1 LKATLCGINPRSC
14 GLFSRFGA
22 INSDDN
28 GQIMASRILALLI
41 WAAVA
46 ASLAYWG
53 LRWLAQATPV
63 PANATAVSLDNAAKG
78 DLRKLL
84 TGPPPANPTQADPS
98 AASVLAGRIKLLG
111 VVAPRNEGDKGG
123 LALLSVDG
131 KPPRAVRAGHTVDGD
146 MVLLTVSQRG
156 AEIGPAA
163 GPAAVKLDLPLMPM
177 AATGSLPPP
186 TGFSTGGAPATAPQ
200 QMPGAVPDINSGMAG
215 TPEGMPQASPD
226 QSGGNNNVNRPPR
239 PVRPGGNR
247 PL

>member
-1 LKATLCGINPRSC
+1 
-14 GLFSRFGA
+14 
-22 INSDDN
+22 
-28 GQIMASRILALLI
+28 MASRILALLI

-53 LRWLAQATPV
+53 LRWLAQPTAV
-63 PANATAVSLDNAAKG
+63 PANATSVSLDNAARG

-84 TGPPPANPTQADPS
+84 TGPRTADPAQPDPN

-111 VVAPRNEGDKGG
+111 VVAPRAEGDKGG

-131 KPPRAVRAGHTVDGD
+131 KPPRAVRAGSAVDGD
-146 MVLLTVSQRG
+146 MVLLAVSQRG

-163 GPAAVKLDLPLMPM
+163 GPAAVKLDLPLLPA
-177 AATGSLPPP
+177 AATGALPPP
-186 TGFSTGGAPATAPQ
+186 TGFTTGEPAVAPQ

-215 TPEGMPQASPD
+215 TPEGMPQPSPD
-226 QSGGNNNVNRPPR
+226 QAGNMNRPPR

>member
-1 LKATLCGINPRSC
+1 
-14 GLFSRFGA
+14 
-22 INSDDN
+22 
-28 GQIMASRILALLI
+28 MASRILALLI

-63 PANATAVSLDNAAKG
+63 PPNATAVSLDSAARG

-84 TGPPPANPTQADPS
+84 TGPPTADPAQPDPS
-98 AASVLAGRIKLLG
+98 AASVLAGRIKLVG
-111 VVAPRNEGDKGG
+111 VVAPRHEGDQGG

-131 KPPRAVRAGHTVDGD
+131 KPPRAVRAGATVDGE
-146 MVLLTVSQRG
+146 MVLLAVSQRG

-163 GPAAVKLDLPLMPM
+163 GPAAVKLDLPLLPG

-186 TGFSTGGAPATAPQ
+186 SGFSTGEPAAPPQ

-215 TPEGMPQASPD
+215 SPEGMPQQQPPPS
-226 QSGGNNNVNRPPR
+226 QFNNANRPQR